1 MTRPRIL
8 IVGGGFAGI
17 ACARRLERLLAP
29 EEAELALV
37 APLGY
42 ELYLPLLPQV
52 AAGVL
57 TPQSIAVS
65 LRRVLRRTRIVPG
78 VALGVDPGA
87 KLCVVRLIT
96 DEVVGERYDFV
107 VLASGS
113 VTRSFD
119 IPGVPE
125 HAHGMK
131 NLAEAVAVRDHVI
144 SQLDLADATEDA
156 REREARL
163 RFVVVGGGYAGTET
177 AAYLQRLTSAAAHR
191 YPALRPEMVKWHL
204 VDVAPRLMPELGDQ
218 LGDKAVELLRR
229 RGIEVTLGVSVAS
242 AGPGE
247 VVLTDGR
254 RMATHT
260 LLWTAGIAASPLIAS
275 MEARTVR
282 GRLAV
287 TTELEVAGLD
297 DVFAV
302 GDAAAVPD
310 LATGGDAICPPTAQ
324 HALRQGRTAGT
335 NVAARVRGQRL
346 RPYRHRDLGLV
357 VDLGGFGSVSRPLG
371 IPLSGPA
378 AQVVARGYH
387 LLALP
392 TFVARTRVAANWALH
407 AVAGDDFVRTG
418 FLARRPTTI
427 QAMEGTDGY
436 LTPEE
441 VRAVSAPPKRREGP
455 DPSVRVPGP

>member
-1 MTRPRIL
+1 VTRPRIL

-29 EEAELALV
+29 GEAELALV

-78 VALGVDPGA
+78 AALGVDPAA
-87 KLCVVRLIT
+87 KVCVVRLIT
-96 DEVVGERYDFV
+96 DEVVREGYDLV

-131 NLAEAVAVRDHVI
+131 NLAEAVAMRDHVI
-144 SQLDLADATEDA
+144 SQLDLADATGDP
-156 REREARL
+156 RERAARL

-177 AAYLQRLTSAAAHR
+177 AAYLQRLTLAAARR
-191 YPALRPEMVKWHL
+191 YPALRPEMIEWHL

-218 LGDKAVELLRR
+218 LGDKALELLRR
-229 RGIEVTLGVSVAS
+229 CGIEIALGVSVAS

-254 RMATHT
+254 RMSTHT

-275 MEARTVR
+275 MEAPTVR

-287 TTELEVAGLD
+287 TAELTVPGLD
-297 DVFAV
+297 GVFAV

-310 LATGGDAICPPTAQ
+310 LVTGGDAICPPTAQ

-335 NVAARVRGQRL
+335 NVAARVRGRRL
-346 RPYRHRDLGLV
+346 RAYRHRDLGLV

-371 IPLSGPA
+371 IPLSGFA

-392 TFVARTRVAANWALH
+392 TFVARTRVVTNWVLH

-427 QAMEGTDGY
+427 HDMEGTGGY
-436 LTPEE
+436 LTPDE
-441 VRAVSAPPKRREGP
+441 VRAASATPHPA
-455 DPSVRVPGP
+455 PGP

>member
-17 ACARRLERLLAP
+17 ACARRLERLLKP
-29 EEAELALV
+29 GEAELALV

-78 VALGVDPGA
+78 AALGVDPVA
-87 KLCVVRLIT
+87 KVCVVRLIT
-96 DEVVGERYDFV
+96 DEVVRERYDLV

-131 NLAEAVAVRDHVI
+131 NLAEAVAMRDHVI
-144 SQLDLADATEDA
+144 SQLDLADATDDP
-156 REREARL
+156 RERAARL

-177 AAYLQRLTSAAAHR
+177 AAYLQRLTLAAARR
-191 YPALRPEMVKWHL
+191 YPALHPEMIEWHL

-218 LGDKAVELLRR
+218 LGDKALKLLRR
-229 RGIEVTLGVSVAS
+229 RGIEVALGVSVAS

-254 RMATHT
+254 RMPTHT
-260 LLWTAGIAASPLIAS
+260 LLWTAGIAPSPLIAS
-275 MEARTVR
+275 MEAQTVR

-287 TTELEVAGLD
+287 TTELTVPGLD
-297 DVFAV
+297 GVFAV

-310 LATGGDAICPPTAQ
+310 LVTGGDAICPPTAQ

-371 IPLSGPA
+371 IPLSGFA

-392 TFVARTRVAANWALH
+392 TLVARTRVVTNWVLH

-427 QAMEGTDGY
+427 RDMEGTGGY
-436 LTPEE
+436 LTPDE
-441 VRAVSAPPKRREGP
+441 VRAVSATPHPA
-455 DPSVRVPGP
+455 PGS